1 MGGFG
6 EEKRGWDVLMVD
18 ASGVV
23 GKVSKWGGGKRRKK
37 RKKMQLG
44 LRCLL
49 GLGCFGLGVIQMGLK

>member
-1 MGGFG
+1 MVGFG
-6 EEKRGWDVLMVD
+6 EETKGWDGLMVE

-23 GKVSKWGGGKRRKK
+23 GKVSKWDGRKRKKK

-49 GLGCFGLGVIQMGLK
+49 GLGYFGLGLM